1 MKKLPSALALLASAS
16 IFAQEAATTPSL
28 TLKDIIVK
36 GGDIMYVLVALS
48 LVAVMLIVF
57 YCLTLRR
64 NVLAPAKFIRDA
76 QDAAES
82 GDVERLR
89 ELTASDSSTASKI
102 IGAACEAYND
112 GQEAM
117 RSAMEEEGSRQVAL
131 LWSRIQYLMDVGTI
145 APMVGLLGTV
155 WGMMVSFLA
164 LDTDLNMV
172 NKVSNL
178 TSGVSQ
184 AMFTTFG
191 GLIVGILSIVAY
203 SIFRGHL
210 NKLTGTL
217 ESDCAGVLRRLH
229 TPKGFVPTGSK

>member
-1 MKKLPSALALLASAS
+1 MKRFLPILAMAASATLL
-16 IFAQEAATTPSL
+16 AQEAGNATSTAL

-48 LVAVMLIVF
+48 VVAVMLILF
-57 YCLTLRR
+57 YCLTLRK
-64 NVLAPAKFIRDA
+64 NVLAPVKFIRAA
-76 QDAAES
+76 QDAAET
-82 GDVERLR
+82 GDIERLR
-89 ELTASDSSTASKI
+89 ELATANGSIAAKIVSS
-102 IGAACEAYND
+102 ACEAYDD
-112 GQEAM
+112 GPEAM
-117 RSAMEEEGSRQVAL
+117 RNAMEEEGARQVAL

-145 APMVGLLGTV
+145 SPMVGLLGTV

-172 NKVSNL
+172 NKGSNL

-210 NKLTGTL
+210 NKLTGVL
-217 ESDCAGVLRRLH
+217 EGECAGILRRLR
-229 TPKGFVPTGSK
+229 TK

>member
-1 MKKLPSALALLASAS
+1 MKRILQILAVMASSTLLAQDA
-16 IFAQEAATTPSL
+16 EAAATQAL

-48 LVAVMLIVF
+48 IVAVMLIVF
-57 YCLTLRR
+57 YCLALRK
-64 NVLAPAKFIRDA
+64 NVLAPVKFVRAA
-76 QDAAES
+76 QDAAEA
-82 GDVERLR
+82 GDIERLR
-89 ELTASDSSTASKI
+89 ELANGNSSSAAKIVAS
-102 IGAACEAYND
+102 ACEAYDD
-112 GQEAM
+112 GIDAM
-117 RSAMEEEGSRQVAL
+117 RNAMEEEGARQVAL

-145 APMVGLLGTV
+145 SPMVGLLGTV

-210 NKLTGTL
+210 NKLTGAL
-217 ESDCAGVLRRLH
+217 EGECAGILRRLR
-229 TPKGFVPTGSK
+229 TK